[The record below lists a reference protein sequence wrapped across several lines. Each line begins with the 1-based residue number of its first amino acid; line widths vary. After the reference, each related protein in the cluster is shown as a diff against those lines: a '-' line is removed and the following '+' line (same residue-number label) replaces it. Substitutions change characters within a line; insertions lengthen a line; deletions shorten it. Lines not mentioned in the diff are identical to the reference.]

1 MPNAVFQTVVRGV
14 VRGEFGMADMR
25 TQAIMGIIPPTVG
38 EARIA
43 ERWPTVAAY
52 PFVSKPAAALQELAK
67 RLIVFTLKLP
77 WLVAVVLMPLVL
89 PVSFL
94 IALTAW
100 LMLAPF
106 FFLKILPGFMTRYL
120 LTNRRL
126 VVQRGWSRRI
136 VKEVPLSEM
145 DKVRVVPGSE
155 QPFYTSADLEILS
168 NGKVLLRLA
177 GVDEYE
183 QFRVQIE
190 NAYIA
195 WGRKE
200 HPKEQLYP
208 AKAPGSA

>member
-1 MPNAVFQTVVRGV
+1 
-14 VRGEFGMADMR
+14 MR
-25 TQAIMGIIPPTVG
+25 TQPVMGIVPPSVA

-52 PFVSKPAAALQELAK
+52 PFVSKPAAALQTLAK
-67 RLIVFTLKLP
+67 GLIVSILKLH
-77 WLVAVVLMPLVL
+77 WLLAAILMIFVL
-89 PVSFL
+89 PLSFL
-94 IALTAW
+94 IALAAW

-106 FFLKILPGFMTRYL
+106 FFAKILPGFMTRYV
-120 LTNRRL
+120 LTNKRL
-126 VVQRGWSRRI
+126 MVQRGWSRRI
-136 VKEVPLSEM
+136 VKEVPLTEM
-145 DKVRVVPGSE
+145 DKVQVVAGSE

-168 NGKVLLRLA
+168 NGKVLLRLP

-200 HPKEQLYP
+200 QPKEQQFP
-208 AKAPGSA
+208 AKAS